1 MGKPVFITGYM
12 GSGKSTT
19 GRKLARAIG
28 YFHFDLDEEIE
39 KLLGKT
45 VSAVFAE
52 DGEDAF
58 RKFEHSALVSLT
70 HRKNVVIST
79 GGGTPC
85 FFDNMKLMKESGI
98 TIYLKMS
105 PESLSKRLLSARVK
119 RPLLENIAPE
129 DLPGYI
135 RSHLMRREDF
145 YNQALITVKG
155 ENLDFEKLLAA
166 IKEAL

>member
-1 MGKPVFITGYM
+1 MGKPVFIIGYM
-12 GSGKSTT
+12 GSGKTTT
-19 GRKLARAIG
+19 GRKLARSIG

-39 KLLGKT
+39 KLLGKSI
-45 VSAVFAE
+45 SAVFAE

-85 FFDNMKLMKESGI
+85 FFDNMKLMKDSGV
-98 TIYLKMS
+98 TVYLKMS

-119 RPLLENIAPE
+119 RPLIENITPE
-129 DLPGYI
+129 DLPGFI
-135 RSHLMRREDF
+135 RAHLMRREDF

-166 IKEAL
+166 VKEAL